1 MQEKDGHK
9 NLLRSN
15 TRNQRQQIQPS
26 RDIKNHG
33 VRDKIYCEDAIE
45 DGGHLSLLPNH
56 SALLNSIVTPWRQET
71 RINSQL
77 STISFPSPLLLISI
91 SKSLHLGIAASR
103 TNALPNRLNHSALL
117 RSCLAVETG

>member
-77 STISFPSPLLLISI
+77 STISSQLLLLSTA
-91 SKSLHLGIAASR
+91 SNHWSLVTR
-103 TNALPNRLNHSALL
+103 LPRRGGSLVTSL
-117 RSCLAVETG
+117 